1 MKSSI
6 VFRIIVMLAFCLV
19 GIDYSRAQTL
29 ISNEEK
35 GFVID
40 SLAKIYAENYVFPEV
55 GNDIASLLRKN
66 YERGRYNDELN
77 PIIFAEMVKSDIM
90 TINGDKHVSVVFDP
104 FTIGKYLRSL
114 ENDDEEFAFYSDE
127 LSRFKNHYFEEV
139 KILDGNIGYV
149 KFSEFSDARGVAET
163 IEAIIMYLKNTDAI
177 IFDIRKNNGGSPLT
191 VQLLVSY
198 FVYPHTKLSTLYSR
212 PDENYKQMWSIP
224 LMNKYTM
231 PDKEVIILTGPGTFS
246 AAEGFTYAMK
256 NLELA
261 TIVGQPTGGGAHLTS
276 YFALNENFYAGVPTG
291 RNINAVTNT
300 NWEGKG
306 IEPHISVDVEYAL
319 DTARLLLLNILK
331 AKYRVDDFRQE
342 VYDWELERLACLSR
356 PLMLDK
362 KAMKKYS
369 GEFENISVYVSD
381 NVLFFKKADKP
392 ANRLIAMGNNKFMF
406 PDLPDYRVEF
416 IMEEGEAIAIQG
428 IYANG
433 RSDWFDRTE

>member
-1 MKSSI
+1 MKSSK
-6 VFRIIVMLAFCLV
+6 VFRTILTCALYLI
-19 GIDYSRAQTL
+19 GIGCAYAQTL
-29 ISNEEK
+29 ISNQEK

-40 SLAKIYAENYVFPEV
+40 SLAKIYAKNYVFPEV

-66 YERGRYNDELN
+66 YEMGRYNDELN

-114 ENDDEEFAFYSDE
+114 ESDEEEFDFFSDE

-163 IEAIIMYLKNTDAI
+163 IEAIMMYLQNTDAI
-177 IFDIRKNNGGSPLT
+177 IFDIRKNRGGSPLT

-198 FVYPHTKLSTLYSR
+198 FVYPYTKLSTLYSR
-212 PDENYKQMWSIP
+212 PDESYDQVWTIP
-224 LMNKYTM
+224 LMKKYNM
-231 PDKEVIILTGPGTFS
+231 PDKEVIILTGPRTFS
-246 AAEGFTYAMK
+246 AAEGFTYAMR

-306 IEPHISVDVEYAL
+306 VEPHISVDVEQAL
-319 DTARLLLLNILK
+319 DTARLLLLNKLK
-331 AKYRVDDFRQE
+331 SKYPVDDFKQE
-342 VYDWELERLACLSR
+342 VYKWELERLACLSR
-356 PLMLDK
+356 PLVLDK

-381 NVLFFKKADKP
+381 NELFFKKADKP
-392 ANRLIAMGNNKFMF
+392 ANKLIAMGDNKFMF

-416 IMEEGEAIAIQG
+416 IMEEEEAIAIQG
-428 IYANG
+428 SYANG
-433 RSDWFDRTE
+433 RSDWFDRSE